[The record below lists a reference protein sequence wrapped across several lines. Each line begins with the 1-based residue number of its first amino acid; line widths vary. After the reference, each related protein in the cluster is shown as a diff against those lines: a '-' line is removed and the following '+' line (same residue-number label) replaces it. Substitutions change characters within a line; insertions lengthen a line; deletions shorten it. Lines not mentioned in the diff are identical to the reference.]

1 MWDLQGVRTRVVMEF
16 GLWLL
21 GFAASIFLTVG
32 PASAAFIGWQ
42 TFSNCGTSNN
52 SGVCDDSPESN
63 STYDEMPVGDI
74 GASSTY
80 LTGVIGTGASSLGRS
95 GRGQNTNPGFLN
107 GEGFGNE
114 VADNSRLITEISLS
128 DGSPGTRIGAYGT
141 ANQGAPEG
149 TSAWKFSTNNNGRT
163 GDLRV
168 TNESI
173 HYFRIQ
179 FVHFDARVGTEN
191 SPQNL
196 EIKYL
201 SGDGT
206 VYDNALLRK
215 DTGLELVNLNSIYN
229 QDFGPGPATFNVS
242 HSLGG
247 ATGTQ
252 VFLAPGES
260 AAFRFLWTDFQNTYA
275 ESQLDNIAVEGQF
288 FRTEALL
295 VEVDPVGLP
304 VGPVSYYVSAST
316 GNDEADGLTEAT
328 AFQSLD
334 RVNDLL
340 LQPGDEV
347 LFKSGDEWKGMFWPR
362 GSGTV
367 SHPIR
372 IGSYG
377 GSVKPMIDGDGYQA
391 SLLIV
396 DDEHYEVENLEFTN
410 QASHLDPMGQPKI
423 DTDFQGAENDDG
435 TGEEVRFGVKILAR
449 GRSISG
455 FSFSNLDI
463 HDIYPTPIDPGKD
476 HQGYG
481 IKFESQ
487 SDLDTNVIYTISQ
500 IDMDD
505 LTISRTGHYGIWIK
519 PLGLSGSD
527 DHKHEDI
534 TLRNS
539 TFLDT
544 GGSGFVPVKTS
555 NVLVEGNLFDGTGS
569 HLDPRMW
576 QRGSGLWA
584 FDSRDVLI
592 QDNTVRNA
600 RGPMDSYGIHIDY
613 NNENVVVQ
621 YNYSYNNEGGF
632 VQILGG
638 NTNCGYRYNISVGD
652 GYRVLGVDGGLQS
665 GRLFNVSNYCNVN
678 AGCPSVG
685 NFIHNNT
692 VFVPN
697 TFSPEIVFKAGSGET
712 LFRNNVIYV
721 QEGSP
726 VLQTQIAGSG
736 VTYDIRN
743 NLFYPPGLFSLASEL
758 ANDAFFFDPRFRDP
772 GADDPAMY
780 KLLPGSPAK
789 SVGIWVTGTEDFFG
803 FPVTSD
809 SATHLG
815 AYNGDESFDLV
826 SVPLL
831 GFTASVV
838 LILALGFV
846 VFRFSASRSD
856 GWF

>member
-1 MWDLQGVRTRVVMEF
+1 MWDLECVRKRVVTGI
-16 GLWLL
+16 GLLVLGTVAEGLL
-21 GFAASIFLTVG
+21 ASN

-42 TFSNCGTSNN
+42 TFSNCGANNN
-52 SGVCDDSPESN
+52 SGICDDTPESN
-63 STYDEMPVGDI
+63 STYDGTPVGDI
-74 GASSTY
+74 GSAGTY
-80 LTGVIGTGASSLGRS
+80 LTGTIGPGASSLGRS
-95 GRGQNTNPGFLN
+95 GRGQNTNPDFLN

-114 VADNSRLITEISLS
+114 ATNTSRLITKIPLS
-128 DGSPGTRIGAYGT
+128 DGSPGNRIGAYGT
-141 ANQGAPEG
+141 ADQGAPDG
-149 TSAWKFSTNNNGRT
+149 TSTWKFSTNSNGRT
-163 GDLRV
+163 GDLRI
-168 TNESI
+168 TNESAY
-173 HYFRIQ
+173 YFLVQ
-179 FVHFDARVGTEN
+179 FIHFDARVGNAN

-215 DTGLELVNLNSIYN
+215 DTGVELVNLKLIYN
-229 QDFGPGPATFNVS
+229 NDFGPGPGAFNVS

-252 VFLAPGES
+252 VFLAPGAS
-260 AAFRFLWTDFQNTYA
+260 LAFRVLWTDFQNAYA
-275 ESQLDNIAVEGQF
+275 ESQLDNMAVEGQF
-288 FRTEALL
+288 FRAADLL
-295 VEVDPVGLP
+295 VEVDPVN
-304 VGPVSYYVSAST
+304 VTAGPASYYVSAST
-316 GNDEADGLTEAT
+316 GSDDADGLTEET
-328 AFQSLD
+328 AFRSLD
-334 RVNDLL
+334 QVNALA

-347 LFKSGDEWKGMFWPR
+347 LFKSGDVWQGMFWPR

-367 SHPIR
+367 AQPIR
-372 IGSYG
+372 IASYG
-377 GSVKPMIDGDGYQA
+377 GLVKPIIDGDGYQA

-396 DDEHYEVENLEFTN
+396 DDEYYEVENLELTN
-410 QASHLDPMGQPKI
+410 QASHLDQASEVKVEA
-423 DTDFQGAENDDG
+423 DFQGAENDDG
-435 TGEEVRFGVKILAR
+435 SGEDVRFGVKVVAV

-463 HDIYPTPIDPGKD
+463 HDVYPTPADPGKS

-487 SDLDTNVIYTISQ
+487 SDVDANEIYTISD
-500 IDMDD
+500 IDMEG
-505 LTISRTGHYGIWIK
+505 LTVSRTGHYGIWVR
-519 PLGLSGSD
+519 PLGLNGID
-527 DHKHEDI
+527 DYKHDDI

-544 GGSGFVPVKTS
+544 GGSGFVPAKAS

-569 HLDPRMW
+569 HLDARMW
-576 QRGSGLWA
+576 QRGSGLWT

-592 QDNTVRNA
+592 QNNTVRNA
-600 RGPMDSYGIHIDY
+600 RGPMDSYGVHIDY

-638 NTNCGYRYNISVGD
+638 NTDCGYRYNISVAD
-652 GYRVLGVDGGLQS
+652 GYRVQGVDGGLQS

-712 LFRNNVIYV
+712 LFYNNVIYV
-721 QEGSP
+721 QDGSA

-743 NLFYPPGLFSLASEL
+743 NLFYPPGLFSLATEL
-758 ANDAFFFDPRFRDP
+758 SNEAVYFDPQLRDP

-789 SVGIWVTGTEDFFG
+789 SAGTWVAGSEDFFG
-803 FPVTSD
+803 LPVS
-809 SATHLG
+809 SGSPAHLG
-815 AYNGDESFDLV
+815 AYNGDETFDLV

-831 GFTASVV
+831 GWPALLLLT
-838 LILALGFV
+838 LGLGFSGI
-846 VFRFSASRSD
+846 RRSSSR
-856 GWF
+856 